1 MIVINETNG
10 GVSEV
15 TEIET
20 TDTSAPNSSEYD
32 QRDDSSDKDD
42 KLMDIKFTIKWVR
55 LTIVMAFTAL
65 FALLSISYISNN
77 GKLEPETIFRQNP
90 FSFILFL
97 LVLMVAFFFAING
110 VIFSEKFPTISR
122 VFTLVALTGVILSF
136 TVLLWAL
143 LPPQFSWAPWIFFIF
158 TFGSLLYIC
167 GHRQIKEFKGPD
179 ELC

>member
-110 VIFSEKFPTISR
+110 VIFSEKISNNQSSFQSR
-122 VFTLVALTGVILSF
+122 SSCRTYPFIHSPVVAITTTRI
-136 TVLLWAL
+136 
-143 LPPQFSWAPWIFFIF
+143 
-158 TFGSLLYIC
+158 
-167 GHRQIKEFKGPD
+167 
-179 ELC
+179 